1 VNEQLSQS
9 LSTFGIPISTENDV
23 VDNSKDSEIQR
34 KLQNRSRI
42 RASLVEISQ
51 RRQQQKTT
59 VQATSGKC
67 STSGL
72 WIRGSKSSV
81 ASTKTPD
88 ATASIGDGF
97 GTAVRATEESITIEV
112 SSRRSNVVVSFAAGP
127 QIGLSDTLDDDS
139 IDLSVAAPEV
149 DDDEDLLV
157 VSAAGDHA
165 ANTSSPQVEVTGTVQ
180 SIGAVEDD
188 WHRHELQMRV
198 ANDLAKY
205 LAESVLTERT
215 ATGNPEVIEPASDAL
230 ELGSSLE
237 TSRSETD
244 LAPDKPMYEPKLPV
258 VRISNVHSPSRQGT
272 SGVSAAAISGL
283 IQTEQMRR
291 FNGAGGSSGSGN
303 SAIRSSKL
311 GLLSGLFALPKAT
324 PDSTLPDINNSNGG
338 WLQPAEGT
346 RERQAMVFSFATTNE
361 ISPFSSILPGP
372 AAGSDRG
379 NTNLNSSAFPMSEE
393 MQAIRSSFRIG
404 SFAVASTTSDS
415 DNSMSGSKTML
426 ISPPNRPKPSKD
438 TQSGSPARMSKRR
451 IKLSDIS

>member
-1 VNEQLSQS
+1 LVNQQLSQS

-23 VDNSKDSEIQR
+23 VDDSKDSEIQR

-51 RRQQQKTT
+51 RRQQQKTAAQT
-59 VQATSGKC
+59 TSGKC

-81 ASTKTPD
+81 VSTKTPD
-88 ATASIGDGF
+88 AAGSIGEGF
-97 GTAVRATEESITIEV
+97 DTAVRATEESITNEV

-127 QIGLSDTLDDDS
+127 HIGLSNTLDDDS

-157 VSAAGDHA
+157 VSAAGVHA
-165 ANTSSPQVEVTGTVQ
+165 ANTSSPQVEVTSMVQ
-180 SIGAVEDD
+180 SIGAIEDD

-215 ATGNPEVIEPASDAL
+215 ATGNPEVIGPAFEAL

-244 LAPDKPMYEPKLPV
+244 LAPDKPVYEPKLPV

-291 FNGAGGSSGSGN
+291 FNGAGGSSN

-324 PDSTLPDINNSNGG
+324 PDSTLPDINSNGG
-338 WLQPAEGT
+338 WSQPAEGT
-346 RERQAMVFSFATTNE
+346 RERQAMVFSFASTNE

-372 AAGSDRG
+372 VAGSDRG
-379 NTNLNSSAFPMSEE
+379 NMNLNSSAFPMSEE

-404 SFAVASTTSDS
+404 SFAVQASTTSDS

-438 TQSGSPARMSKRR
+438 TQRGSPARMSKRR